1 MSHLKLGREYF
12 KIFLNIVN
20 KIKFIIF
27 FTSPIICY
35 SQQKETTP
43 KEYFQKEISG
53 ISDNDNYTLQVRDG
67 YYTNGIY
74 FKLSCAA
81 DPLKS
86 KRFNRP
92 AIKKIVNGFE
102 IGQAIY
108 TPIDTSKVLP
118 QDQDRPFAGY
128 LAFTFDKK
136 LFYGNNSIVEFGA
149 TLGTI
154 GPNSFAENV
163 QSWFHGISG
172 LYINN
177 GWPTQIKNEINLNLK
192 ASYSKPII
200 KGNYEKRFFNMDGF
214 IKAQIG
220 NAVTNARMGALIRIG
235 KMENNWNS
243 THWKAAITANKNV
256 APVRR
261 VELYFFNEPSITF
274 QVYNS
279 MLQGGM
285 FIKNKGPVV
294 VDIKSIVFT
303 NKIGVLAAEDP
314 FTTSIIYIFRSK
326 EAQTQ
331 IRNENFCSIQ
341 IGYRFNKTK

>member
-1 MSHLKLGREYF
+1 
-12 KIFLNIVN
+12 
-20 KIKFIIF
+20 
-27 FTSPIICY
+27 
-35 SQQKETTP
+35 
-43 KEYFQKEISG
+43 
-53 ISDNDNYTLQVRDG
+53 
-67 YYTNGIY
+67 
-74 FKLSCAA
+74 
-81 DPLKS
+81 
-86 KRFNRP
+86 
-92 AIKKIVNGFE
+92 
-102 IGQAIY
+102 
-108 TPIDTSKVLP
+108 
-118 QDQDRPFAGY
+118 
-128 LAFTFDKK
+128 
-136 LFYGNNSIVEFGA
+136 
-149 TLGTI
+149 
-154 GPNSFAENV
+154 
-163 QSWFHGISG
+163 
-172 LYINN
+172 
-177 GWPTQIKNEINLNLK
+177 
-192 ASYSKPII
+192 
-200 KGNYEKRFFNMDGF
+200 MDGF